1 MKTSDFD
8 YALPPE
14 LIAQTPIEPRD
25 ASRLLV
31 VDRGSGDLAHRRFSD
46 VLDYLRPGDLLVGN
60 NSRVIPARLHGVK
73 ETGGSVEIFL
83 LRPHEAG
90 AWECLVGGK
99 GLRPGVRVH
108 LRRPSTSPA
117 LRADSAQDALVTTQ
131 RSTLSAGPAE
141 DWHTVGSAVE
151 GAERPEDRDITATI
165 LAETEMG
172 ERPPAIT
179 ATVLAETPT
188 GGRIISFEPPVD
200 EWLWDVGE
208 TPLPPYIHEPL
219 ADAERY
225 QTVYSHIEGS
235 VASSTAGLHF
245 TPEMLV
251 ELRER
256 GVRFAAVTLHIGLDT
271 FKPVQAE
278 NIEEHRIHRE
288 WAELPPDTARAVNE
302 TRLGGG
308 RIIAIG
314 TTVVRTLESAAK
326 IALGFNPCDEVPEGS
341 VCGWQTVAAF
351 SGETDLFI
359 RPGHRFRAVD
369 AMITNFHLPRSTLL
383 MLVSAF
389 AGKDLMDRAYA
400 EAIRERYRFYSFGDA
415 MAIF

>member
-1 MKTSDFD
+1 MTGPNRTMKTSDFD
-8 YALPPE
+8 YVLPPE

-31 VDRGSGDLAHRRFSD
+31 LDRGSGDLAHRRFSD

-73 ETGGSVEIFL
+73 ETGGAVEIFL

-99 GLRPGVRVH
+99 GLRPDVRVH

-117 LRADSAQDALVTTQ
+117 LRAGSARDASVTDPEG
-131 RSTLSAGPAE
+131 RILSGGQQP
-141 DWHTVGSAVE
+141 AVE
-151 GAERPEDRDITATI
+151 GAERS
-165 LAETEMG
+165 LG
-172 ERPPAIT
+172 PAIT

-188 GGRIISFEPPVD
+188 GGRVISFDPPVD
-200 EWLWDVGE
+200 EWLWDLGE

-225 QTVYSHIEGS
+225 QTVYSRIEGS

-245 TPEMLV
+245 TPEMLMG
-251 ELRER
+251 LRER

-326 IALGFNPCDEVPEGS
+326 IALGFKPCDEVPEGS

-359 RPGHRFRAVD
+359 RPGHHFRAVD

-389 AGKDLMDRAYA
+389 AGKDLIDRAYA

-415 MAIF
+415 MLIM